1 MIEYPDKPRAMCSET
16 SVVTKEGRGPPSTPV
31 VQEGFPE
38 EVTLDSISKD
48 RYQAARIKTQPFN
61 FLVPQ

>member
-1 MIEYPDKPRAMCSET
+1 M
-16 SVVTKEGRGPPSTPV
+16 VTKEGTGPPSTPV
-31 VQEGFPE
+31 VQEGFPK

-48 RYQAARIKTQPFN
+48 RYQVARIKMQPFN